1 MNGDSEDPDLGQPI
15 AQLAQLAE
23 EPAQGFLDRIRG
35 SIERRRLGSHM
46 TGLAWH
52 GVALVLIE
60 LLAMLVTLIGGAPES
75 SDDGTPTA

>member
-23 EPAQGFLDRIRG
+23 EPAHGFLDRIRG
-35 SIERRRLGSHM
+35 SIERRRLGSDM
-46 TGLAWH
+46 TGLVWH

-60 LLAMLVTLIGGAPES
+60 LLAMVVTLIVGAPDS
-75 SDDGTPTA
+75 SDDSTPTV